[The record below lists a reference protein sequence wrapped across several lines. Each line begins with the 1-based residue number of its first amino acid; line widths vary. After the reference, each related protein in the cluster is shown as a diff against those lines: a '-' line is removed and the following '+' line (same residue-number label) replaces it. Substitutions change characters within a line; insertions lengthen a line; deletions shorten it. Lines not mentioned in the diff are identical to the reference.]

1 MPEVSRGEE
10 MIFALD
16 RESRIPLYLQIVT
29 QVRRMIDRGAI
40 KAGDRLPANR
50 ELAKTLGVNR
60 STVTTAYDELAA
72 EGLIT
77 SRVGSGT
84 FVCGLPADLFS
95 KGERARKPLSP
106 LPWGAM
112 LADQPRD
119 EEWLIGNID
128 PPKDTLSLD
137 YALPAPELFPLDEFR
152 RSVDRVLRREARGL
166 LQLGA
171 SEGYAP
177 LQQFLVSHMARAGVD
192 VEPGEML
199 ITDGCQQS
207 LDLIRRIL
215 VRPGEEVVIENP
227 TYPGAISIFCGHG
240 SKYTSVPAGNR
251 GLDLEILEDVLE
263 QRRPKLIYTIPSF
276 QNPTGVTM
284 DLESR
289 RRLIELAAKYRVP
302 IIEDDIYRE
311 LRYEGAALPPIK
323 ALDQYGLVI
332 YINSFSKIGFPGLRV
347 GWIVAPS
354 LVIDFLKVVKQQT
367 DLHTSLLA
375 QAAISE
381 FSREGL
387 LIKHINRCRKAYS
400 ERRDCLLAAL
410 EQYFPDEATWNR
422 PEGGMAIWVRLP
434 ESLNATNIQVQAAE
448 RKVSFCPGERF
459 YSCSPELNTLRLSFT
474 MCPQS
479 MIEEAV
485 KRLGLV
491 IKASL
496 VRKKKHRV
504 FMPRA
509 ALV

>member
-1 MPEVSRGEE
+1 

-84 FVCGLPADLFS
+84 FVCGSPAPLS
-95 KGERARKPLSP
+95 SNNQRERKSLSP
-106 LPWGAM
+106 LPWSAM
-112 LADQPRD
+112 LADQQRD
-119 EEWLIGNID
+119 EWIVRMLD

-137 YALPAPELFPLDEFR
+137 YALPAPELFPLDDFR
-152 RSVDRVLRREARGL
+152 RSVDRILRREGRGL

-171 SEGYAP
+171 SEGYLP
-177 LQQFLVSHMARAGVD
+177 LQQYLVTHMARAGVE

-240 SKYTSVPAGNR
+240 SKYSSVPTGER
-251 GLDLEILEDVLE
+251 GLDLDILEDVLE
-263 QRRPKLIYTIPSF
+263 QRRPKLIYTVPSF
-276 QNPTGVTM
+276 HNPTGVTM

-289 RRLIELAAKYRVP
+289 RRLIELAARYRVP

-332 YINSFSKIGFPGLRV
+332 YLNSFSKIGFPGLRV

-354 LVIDFLKVVKQQT
+354 IVIDFLKVVKQQT
-367 DLHTSLLA
+367 DLHTGLLA

-400 ERRDCLLAAL
+400 ERRDCLLASL
-410 EQYFPDEATWNR
+410 EKYFPEEASWNR

-434 ESLNATNIQVQAAE
+434 ESLNATTIQLQVAA
-448 RKVSFCPGERF
+448 RKVAFCPGERF
-459 YSCSPELNTLRLSFT
+459 YSCSPQVNTLRLSFT
-474 MCPQS
+474 MCQPS

-485 KRLGLV
+485 KRLGIV
-491 IKASL
+491 IKTSL
-496 VRKKKHRV
+496 AGKRKQRV
-504 FMPRA
+504 FIPRA

>member
-1 MPEVSRGEE
+1 

-29 QVRRMIDRGAI
+29 QVRRMIERGAI

-84 FVCGLPADLFS
+84 FVCGLPASLS
-95 KGERARKPLSP
+95 ANGQRERKPLSP
-106 LPWGAM
+106 LPWSSM
-112 LADQPRD
+112 LADQQRD
-119 EEWLIGNID
+119 DEWIIGTLD

-137 YALPAPELFPLDEFR
+137 YALPAPELFPLDDFR
-152 RSVDRVLRREARGL
+152 RSVDRVLRREARAL

-171 SEGYAP
+171 SDGYAP
-177 LQQFLVSHMARAGVD
+177 LQQYLVSHMARAGID

-215 VRPGEEVVIENP
+215 VRPGEEIVIENP
-227 TYPGAISIFCGHG
+227 TYPGAISIFCGDG
-240 SKYTSVPAGNR
+240 SKYSSVPTGDH

-263 QRRPKLIYTIPSF
+263 QRRPKLIYTVPSF
-276 QNPTGVTM
+276 HNPTGVTM

-289 RRLIELAAKYRVP
+289 RRLIELAARYRVP

-332 YINSFSKIGFPGLRV
+332 YLNSFSKIGFPGLRV

-354 LVIDFLKVVKQQT
+354 IVIDFLKVVKQQT

-387 LIKHINRCRKAYS
+387 LLKHINRCRKAYS
-400 ERRDCLLAAL
+400 ERRDCMLASL
-410 EQYFPDEATWNR
+410 EKYFPDEASWNR

-434 ESLNATNIQVQAAE
+434 ESLNATNIQLQAAQ

-459 YSCSPELNTLRLSFT
+459 YSCSPQVNTLRLSFT
-474 MCPQS
+474 MCPPS
-479 MIEEAV
+479 MMEEAV
-485 KRLGLV
+485 KRLGIV
-491 IKASL
+491 IKTCLAGK
-496 VRKKKHRV
+496 RKQRV